1 MATPARAPA
10 HAPALPAPSENVTA
24 ATDAVPSPDAAA
36 ESSLCPLQD
45 SAESLALQASD
56 DISNIHDV
64 HRAYACLEGLIEPRR
79 LNDPAEVYVSRSELS
94 ALLRLLNLELQR
106 RIDTA
111 ETTIASVRL
120 ALA

>member
-1 MATPARAPA
+1 MAASAR
-10 HAPALPAPSENVTA
+10 APALPALSEKVTA
-24 ATDAVPSPDAAA
+24 APDAISSSDAAA
-36 ESSLCPLQD
+36 ESSLCPPQD

-56 DISNIHDV
+56 DISNIRDV
-64 HRAYACLEGLIEPRR
+64 HRAYACLEGLIEPKR
-79 LNDPAEVYVSRSELS
+79 LNDSAEVYVNRSELS

-111 ETTIASVRL
+111 ETTIELVRL